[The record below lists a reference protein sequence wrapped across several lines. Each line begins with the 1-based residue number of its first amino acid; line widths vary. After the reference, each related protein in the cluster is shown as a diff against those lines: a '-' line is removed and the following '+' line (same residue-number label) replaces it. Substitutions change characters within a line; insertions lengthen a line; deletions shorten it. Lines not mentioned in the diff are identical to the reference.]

1 MTLGRFV
8 GGTAAALIVAG
19 ACAAAWWIHGAKPA
33 ARGAASSS
41 PPAVAVSKVSEE
53 DMGKLVL
60 TEEAERRLGVE
71 TALVTRGS
79 VRQVRIYG
87 GEAIAPV
94 GRTILV
100 AAPVGGTLRASD
112 RGAPL
117 IGSRVTKGQ
126 VLFQLL
132 PLLSPEASTN
142 FAAAKVDAEGQV
154 NNART
159 QLAMSKLALVR
170 ADRLHKGEAGSKRA
184 VEEAQAQHDTALRS
198 LEAAESRLAVLTKAV
213 GAAATGF
220 AAPIP
225 IEAPENG
232 ILKNVMALPDQTV
245 PGSAPLFEVVDLGH
259 VWIRVPVYVGDL
271 ASLSETDPA
280 EVGNL
285 NRRSTARSW
294 PATPVD
300 APPSANPQA
309 YTVDRYYSLDNAEAD
324 LTPGERV
331 GVTIL
336 LKGTNDSLTVPAGAV
351 VFDIHG
357 DTWVYL
363 KLAPRTYKRERVLL
377 RHVVEGVA
385 VLASGPPVDAEIVT
399 AGAQELFGAETG
411 FSK

>member
-1 MTLGRFV
+1 MTLGRLL
-8 GGTAAALIVAG
+8 GGTIAVLLVAG
-19 ACAAAWWIHGAKPA
+19 ACAAAWWILEAKPA
-33 ARGAASSS
+33 VRATAPSS

-53 DMGKLVL
+53 DMGKLIL
-60 TEEAERRLGVE
+60 SEEGERRLGVE
-71 TALVTRGS
+71 TALVARRS

-87 GEAIAPV
+87 GEVIAPV

-100 AAPVGGTLRASD
+100 AAPVGGTLRASE
-112 RGAPL
+112 RGVPL

-142 FAAAKVDAEGQV
+142 FTAAKVDAEGQV

-159 QLAMSKLALVR
+159 QLEMSKLALAR
-170 ADRLHKGEAGSKRA
+170 ADRLLKGEAGSKRA
-184 VEEAQAQHDTALRS
+184 LEETQAQHDTALRS
-198 LEAAESRLAVLTKAV
+198 LEAAESRFAVLTKAV

-220 AAPIP
+220 AAPMP

-232 ILKNVMALPDQTV
+232 ILRNVLALPDQNV
-245 PGSAPLFEVVDLGH
+245 PGSAPLFEVVDLGQ
-259 VWIRVPVYVGDL
+259 VWIRVPIYVGDL
-271 ASLSETDPA
+271 ASISESDPA

-285 NRRSTARSW
+285 NRRSTARVW
-294 PATPVD
+294 PAMPVD

-309 YTVDRYYSLDNAEAD
+309 FTVDRYFSLDNGEAD

-331 GVTIL
+331 WVTIL
-336 LKGTNDSLTVPAGAV
+336 LNGNNDSLTVPASAV
-351 VFDIHG
+351 VFDIQG
-357 DTWVYL
+357 DTWVYRR
-363 KLAPRTYKRERVLL
+363 LAPRTYKRARVLL
-377 RHVVEGVA
+377 RHFVEDVA

>member
-1 MTLGRFV
+1 
-8 GGTAAALIVAG
+8 
-19 ACAAAWWIHGAKPA
+19 
-33 ARGAASSS
+33 
-41 PPAVAVSKVSEE
+41 
-53 DMGKLVL
+53 MGKLIL
-60 TEEAERRLGVE
+60 SEEGERRLGVE
-71 TALVTRGS
+71 TALVARRS

-87 GEAIAPV
+87 GEVIAPV

-100 AAPVGGTLRASD
+100 AAPVGGTLRASE
-112 RGAPL
+112 RGVPL

-142 FAAAKVDAEGQV
+142 FTAAKVDAEGQV

-159 QLAMSKLALVR
+159 QLEMSKLALAR
-170 ADRLHKGEAGSKRA
+170 ADRLLKGEAGSKRA
-184 VEEAQAQHDTALRS
+184 LEETQAQHDTALRS
-198 LEAAESRLAVLTKAV
+198 LEAAESRFAVLTKAV

-220 AAPIP
+220 AAPMP

-232 ILKNVMALPDQTV
+232 ILRNVLALPDQNV
-245 PGSAPLFEVVDLGH
+245 PGSAPLFEVVDLGQ
-259 VWIRVPVYVGDL
+259 VWIRVPIYVGDL
-271 ASLSETDPA
+271 ASISESDPA

-285 NRRSTARSW
+285 NRRSTARVW
-294 PATPVD
+294 PAMPVD

-309 YTVDRYYSLDNAEAD
+309 FTVDRYFSLDNGEAD

-336 LKGTNDSLTVPAGAV
+336 LNGNNDSLTVPASAV
-351 VFDIHG
+351 VFDIQG
-357 DTWVYL
+357 DTWVYRR
-363 KLAPRTYKRERVLL
+363 LAPRTYKRARVLL
-377 RHVVEGVA
+377 RHFVEDVA